1 MSYQLY
7 RLADADPGS
16 LLLGSYEAFEDAL
29 TARDEDTVR
38 LFAATSPGDLM
49 LVRHDI
55 IGPGAHGP
63 ATLHPVTTAVERR
76 SPADLDE
83 VDDVRGWL
91 ARIHAVTS

>member
-7 RLADADPGS
+7 RRVDAAPGS
-16 LLLGSYEAFEDAL
+16 LLLGSYVAFEDAL
-29 TARDEDTVR
+29 VARDEDTVR
-38 LFAATSPGDLM
+38 LFAATSPGEVM

-55 IGPGAHGP
+55 IGPGEDGP

-76 SPADLDE
+76 SPADLKE

-91 ARIHAVTS
+91 ARIHAMTS